1 MDMTS
6 KVPSDSLSKTAIKL
20 VPLTVVTPV
29 IPAQNSRSVSP
40 DSREEPRSQNK
51 HSALLPRHAT
61 WLRNASVGVF
71 GVVPER
77 AKNAA

>member
-29 IPAQNSRSVSP
+29 MPAQNSRSVSP
-40 DSREEPRSQNK
+40 DSCEEFRSQGNLERYN
-51 HSALLPRHAT
+51 HSALLPR
-61 WLRNASVGVF
+61 
-71 GVVPER
+71 R
-77 AKNAA
+77 AP